1 MNQILKNPWFWG
13 GTALIVFAYFTA
25 KGSAQESGQ
34 GVHDGLVI
42 VSIGAGAALII
53 YAVNNNRL
61 PISIP
66 KL

>member
-25 KGSAQESGQ
+25 KGSAQESGA
-34 GVHDGLVI
+34 GVQNGLEI
-42 VSIGAGAALII
+42 LSIGGGIALII